1 MFSLLRPLTAFEIAV
16 SSLGTAAEDLVIYA
30 SYAATLLIFYGGRV
44 PLAIMSS
51 KLVFRRFS

>member
-1 MFSLLRPLTAFEIAV
+1 MFSLLRPLTAFETAV

-30 SYAATLLIFYGGRV
+30 AYAATLLIFYGGRV